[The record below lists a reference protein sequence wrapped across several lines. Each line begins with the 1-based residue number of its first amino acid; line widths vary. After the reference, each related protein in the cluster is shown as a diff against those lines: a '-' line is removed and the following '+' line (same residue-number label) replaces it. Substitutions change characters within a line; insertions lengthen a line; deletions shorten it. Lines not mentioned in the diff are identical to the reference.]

1 MDLAFRVF
9 SGSQFPDFRTLSD
22 FRKEYVEAFQGL
34 FLEVLRMCRE
44 AGMVRMGHLSLDGS
58 KHQANASKHKAMSY
72 GRIEAVEPQLEA
84 EIRELLRRAAA
95 VDEAEDAEY
104 GPEQRGDELPEGLR
118 RREGRL
124 EKIREAKGRLEER
137 ARSRGQ
143 ERVEGR
149 GAGREEVAAAAARAV
164 PKPKEQSN
172 FTDPD
177 SRIMKTSRGWV
188 QGYNAQVLVA
198 EASGVIVAQ
207 EVSAHSVD
215 SPRLMPMLD
224 RLEENL
230 ARVGVPEEER
240 RPKWFTGDAGYC
252 SENNLRLLAERQIDA
267 YVATGRERTT
277 GEESPMEAGLGR
289 RCGPPWGRSCRPRK
303 GGRSTPG
310 VKSSP
315 NWFTD

>member
-1 MDLAFRVF
+1 MANSFRPYSIDQAYLLPQAPREWLPEGHLAFFLEEMMGLLDVGPIFERYRGGRGPRVYHPQLLLYGYCTGVCRSRKIARNCEMDLAFRLL
-9 SGSQFPDFRTLSD
+9 SGSQFPGLRTLSD

-172 FTDPD
+172 FTDPE
-177 SRIMKTSRGWV
+177 SRIMKTSHG
-188 QGYNAQVLVA
+188 
-198 EASGVIVAQ
+198 
-207 EVSAHSVD
+207 
-215 SPRLMPMLD
+215 
-224 RLEENL
+224 
-230 ARVGVPEEER
+230 
-240 RPKWFTGDAGYC
+240 
-252 SENNLRLLAERQIDA
+252 
-267 YVATGRERTT
+267 
-277 GEESPMEAGLGR
+277 
-289 RCGPPWGRSCRPRK
+289 
-303 GGRSTPG
+303 
-310 VKSSP
+310 
-315 NWFTD
+315 

>member
-1 MDLAFRVF
+1 
-9 SGSQFPDFRTLSD
+9 
-22 FRKEYVEAFQGL
+22 
-34 FLEVLRMCRE
+34 
-44 AGMVRMGHLSLDGS
+44 MVRMGHLSLDGS